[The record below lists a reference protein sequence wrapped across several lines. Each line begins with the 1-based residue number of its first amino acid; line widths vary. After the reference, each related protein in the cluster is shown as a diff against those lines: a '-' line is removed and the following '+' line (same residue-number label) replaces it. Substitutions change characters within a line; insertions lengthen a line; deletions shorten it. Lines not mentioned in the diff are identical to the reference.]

1 MTYAFMMINSGPVGI
16 HVRRQGTGG
25 AAKEKAQEQSLA
37 QKCGIAHRRHRVKD
51 EHTQGQAARLHRK
64 QHCARHL
71 LGKNSRAAGLGS
83 CSKGEGNLTKDRE
96 DSQRVG
102 AGIWARD
109 SRNPPN
115 SAAVSTARLPPVLAT
130 AVLGAA
136 APAPGCAQWFGI
148 RV

>member
-1 MTYAFMMINSGPVGI
+1 MG
-16 HVRRQGTGG
+16 
-25 AAKEKAQEQSLA
+25 
-37 QKCGIAHRRHRVKD
+37 KD
-51 EHTQGQAARLHRK
+51 
-64 QHCARHL
+64 
-71 LGKNSRAAGLGS
+71 SRAAGLGS

-109 SRNPPN
+109 SRKPPN

-136 APAPGCAQWFGI
+136 APAPGCAQWFGV
-148 RV
+148 RFDGSG